1 MPDQFSSVVTTGL
14 GGRMINSV
22 KGILVGFI
30 FFIVSF
36 GLLYWNEGRA
46 DLSVV
51 AKQAVSIDASVQN
64 TALDGKLVAAKG
76 DLHTDA
82 LLGDGL
88 FLNPGPFLAVQ
99 RTVEMYAWVE
109 KESSQTNKNL
119 GGSET
124 TTKTYTYDKEWTSSP
139 TESSRFAHPEGHTNP
154 APTLQSATI
163 RAAAASLGLYAL
175 NVPALELPPMTS
187 ISLNSQSINVAST
200 LGATLA
206 SPDYIFISQTAGDT
220 LNAPQIGDERVS
232 YGYIGSNDS
241 ALIFAK
247 LDGFKL
253 SPYVTSK
260 GDTLY
265 RAFLSTKDQAIAQ
278 MHSEY
283 SSLTWILR
291 LVGFLLMWIGLAMLL
306 DPVSVFLDILPIAGS
321 ISRSLIG
328 LMTFVIALV
337 LTIVTIVVSMI
348 LHSLIAVIVA
358 LVITLIVVGLVLKN
372 KYRKAPSTS

>member
-1 MPDQFSSVVTTGL
+1 
-14 GGRMINSV
+14 MINSV
-22 KGILVGFI
+22 KGIVIGFI
-30 FFIVSF
+30 LFIVSF
-36 GLLYWNEGRA
+36 GLLYWNEGRS
-46 DLSVV
+46 DISVI
-51 AKQAVSIDASVQN
+51 AKQAVSIDASAQN
-64 TALDGKLVAAKG
+64 TALDGKLVAATG

-82 LLGDGL
+82 LLGDGI

-99 RTVEMYAWVE
+99 RTVEIFAWVE

-154 APTLQSATI
+154 APTIQSTTI
-163 RAAAASLGLYAL
+163 RAAAAKLGQYAL
-175 NVPALELPPMTS
+175 DLPALVLPPMTS

-200 LGATLA
+200 LGATVA
-206 SPDYIFISQTAGDT
+206 NPDYVFISQTAGDT
-220 LNAPQIGDERVS
+220 LAAPQIGDERVS
-232 YGYIGSNDS
+232 YGYVGSNGL

-253 SPYVTSK
+253 SPYVTPK

-265 RAFLSTKDQAIAQ
+265 RAFLSTKDEAIAQ
-278 MHSEY
+278 MHNEY

-291 LVGFLLMWIGLAMLL
+291 LVGFLLMWMGLAMLL
-306 DPVSVFLDILPIAGS
+306 GPVSVFLDILPIAGT

-337 LTIVTIVVSMI
+337 LSIVTILVSMI
-348 LHSLIAVIVA
+348 LHSLIAVVIALVVA
-358 LVITLIVVGLVLKN
+358 LVVVGLVLKN
-372 KYRKAPSTS
+372 KYRKAPNAS